1 MFKKNVM
8 KRAHKVSENVFYE
21 NGVTEE
27 EVDKFTYQDD
37 IEFLG
42 KLMQSK
48 RHYGYGIDKDVRTYY

>member
-1 MFKKNVM
+1 M